1 MSRISG
7 LLGRQLQGKEGKE
20 GKGFRCKSASVRNR
34 AARFPRSYDP
44 LDLPLEVQTTLVS
57 YTLHT
62 TDSCPRAL
70 CASGAVVGTVSR
82 GTIRGSALLQQGLP
96 SDLLEGHR
104 RNHKEEDAKPS
115 PEVRELAPR

>member
-44 LDLPLEVQTTLVS
+44 LDLPLLLCLTGLVLRS
-57 YTLHT
+57 APSVCL
-62 TDSCPRAL
+62 
-70 CASGAVVGTVSR
+70 
-82 GTIRGSALLQQGLP
+82 ALLLCVRRPLVFVCVFRPLSRP
-96 SDLLEGHR
+96 SFYSVIHGFEPA
-104 RNHKEEDAKPS
+104 EI
-115 PEVRELAPR
+115 